1 MMDDAKFAAGVFVV
15 LLIGLF
21 MVAIFLFNL
30 ISRMRQERRAL
41 VNYFEVNHPS
51 LQR

>member
-1 MMDDAKFAAGVFVV
+1 MDDAKFAAGVFVV

-30 ISRMRQERRAL
+30 ISRMRQERRAV
-41 VNYFEVNHPS
+41 VNYFEVDHS
-51 LQR
+51 TLQR